1 MTIRCIPHLI
11 VALGALALS
20 TGSVAHAAMAAEALG
35 EANRYFASILLQCQ
49 ESWFL
54 TDGAKENVTG
64 VTEFYDPLVTIRPQ
78 RRTDIDRL
86 NRLAWKGEFVLLAS
100 AFRRYHFQQQE
111 WEEWA
116 EAADKRALVV
126 PAEQR
131 GGQWRMG
138 RLTSEVVNLQE
149 PLLRL
154 ETFTCERMTVHPPGP

>member
-1 MTIRCIPHLI
+1 MAIGRIPHI
-11 VALGALALS
+11 MVALCTLVLS
-20 TGSVAHAAMAAEALG
+20 TGSLAQAAMAAEALG

-86 NRLAWKGEFVLLAS
+86 NRLDWKGEFVLLAS
-100 AFRRYHFQQQE
+100 AFRWYHFQQQE

-126 PAEQR
+126 PAERR
-131 GGQWRMG
+131 GGQWRVG
-138 RLTSEVVNLQE
+138 RLTSDVVNLRE

-154 ETFTCERMTVHPPGP
+154 ETYACERMTAQPPGP